1 MNIGITGQSGFI
13 GSYLTKHINYKKK
26 EFKIIPFSRDFFDSK
41 IKLNNFVKKVDVLI
55 HLAGLNRHKS
65 QNYIFEK
72 NLELACKLVSSLE
85 STNSCPHLIFASST
99 QESENN
105 KYGRSKLE
113 CKVIFEDWS
122 KKSKGK
128 LSTLI
133 IPNVFGPF
141 CKPFYNSVVATFCD
155 QIANNLKPKINI
167 DKNVGLIYVGDLVEI
182 IIDTCAKKNN
192 SGSTITRFIDLSEK
206 IKVSNLLKTLL
217 DYKNLYC
224 ERGEIPDLS
233 NDFKKNLF
241 ITFITYLKFEKFFPF
256 NFIVNSDS
264 RGSFTEL
271 MRSYSSGQTS
281 FSITKP
287 GITRGNHFHTRK
299 VERFSVIKG
308 IAKIEFRKINT
319 KEKLSFILDGSL
331 PSFVDMPV
339 WYTHNITNIGDT
351 DLYTLFWVDE
361 FFNEDDPDTFFEQV

>member
-13 GSYLTKHINYKKK
+13 GSYLTKHIKYKNE
-26 EFKIIPFSRDFFDSK
+26 EFNIISFNRDFFDSQL
-41 IKLNNFVKKVDVLI
+41 KLNNFVKKVDVLI

-72 NLELACKLVSSLE
+72 NLELARKLISSLE
-85 STNSCPHLIFASST
+85 STNSRPHLIFASST
-99 QESENN
+99 QESQNN

-122 KKSKGK
+122 KRNKGK
-128 LSTLI
+128 VSTLI

-141 CKPFYNSVVATFCD
+141 CKPFYNSVVATFCH
-155 QIANNLKPKINI
+155 QIANYLKPKIKI
-167 DKNVGLIYVGDLVEI
+167 DKNIELIYVGDLVNI
-182 IIDTCAKKNN
+182 IIDACKKND
-192 SGSTITRFIDLSEK
+192 SGSTITKIIDPSEK
-206 IKVSNLLKTLL
+206 IKVSNLLKILL
-217 DYKNLYC
+217 DYKDLYC
-224 ERGEIPDLS
+224 EKGEIPDLN

-256 NFIVNSDS
+256 NFTVKSDS

-308 IAKIEFRKINT
+308 SAKIELRKINNE
-319 KEKLSFILDGSL
+319 EKLSFILDGSL

-339 WYTHNITNIGDT
+339 WHTHNITNIGDT